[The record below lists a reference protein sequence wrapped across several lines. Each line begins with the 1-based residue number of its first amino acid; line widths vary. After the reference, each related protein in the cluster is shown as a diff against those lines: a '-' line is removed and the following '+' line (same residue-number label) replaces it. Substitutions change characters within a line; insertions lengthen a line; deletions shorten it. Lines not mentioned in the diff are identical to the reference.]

1 MYRFLKRAFDIFASL
16 IAVVLLSPVFLIIA
30 IAIRIDSKGPA
41 LFRQERLTKNGKV
54 FKMLKFRSM
63 VVDAEKTG
71 TGLFNYEG
79 DPRVTKVGRFL
90 RNTSLDELPQLFNVI
105 AGSLSIVGPRPPV
118 VYELG
123 DYATLNKKYKKRFSM
138 RAGITGLAQVMGRN
152 EIGWDK
158 KVEYD
163 NIYIDRF
170 KKTGIFLDIK
180 ILFLTVVNVFR
191 RKDIYEEKPE
201 GMDDEEAAILAEQEV
216 IRLAHL
222 PDDETD
228 GDTAKEAPDET
239 TDETANEAPD
249 EIADET
255 TDGTAEETAEEASDN
270 NETTD
275 GTAEETIGET
285 AGDETFEERP
295 NE

>member
-1 MYRFLKRAFDIFASL
+1 MYRFLKRAFDIFASV
-16 IAVVLLSPVFLIIA
+16 IAVILLSPVFLIIA
-30 IAIRIDSKGPA
+30 IAIRIDSKGPV

-63 VVDAEKTG
+63 VVDAEKMG

-123 DYATLNKKYKKRFSM
+123 DYATLNKKYKKRFAM

-152 EIGWDK
+152 EIGWEK

-163 NIYIDRF
+163 NVYIDRF

-191 RKDIYEEKPE
+191 RKDIYEEKPD
-201 GMDDEEAAILAEQEV
+201 GMDDEQAAILAEQEV

-222 PDDETD
+222 PDD
-228 GDTAKEAPDET
+228 
-239 TDETANEAPD
+239 DETADDTTEPAAETVDETADTADEATDTADTIDVD
-249 EIADET
+249 EMTDADET
-255 TDGTAEETAEEASDN
+255 ADDTAED
-270 NETTD
+270 
-275 GTAEETIGET
+275 
-285 AGDETFEERP
+285 DETFEEKP